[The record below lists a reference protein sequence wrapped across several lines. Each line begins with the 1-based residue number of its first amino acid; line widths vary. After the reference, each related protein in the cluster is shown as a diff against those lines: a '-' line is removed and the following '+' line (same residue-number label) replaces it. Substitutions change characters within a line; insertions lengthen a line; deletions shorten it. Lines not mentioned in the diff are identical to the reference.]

1 MAAWPILAASL
12 ILSATLAVYVIG
24 MTVPRVRHNAA
35 LRQLEKQRDTIDR
48 LLSRHFE
55 KITGEDAERF
65 KAQFLVRHKPV
76 ERP

>member
-1 MAAWPILAASL
+1 MAAWPIVAASL
-12 ILSATLAVYVIG
+12 SLSATLAVYVIG
-24 MTVPRVRHNAA
+24 MTVPRARHNAA

-48 LLSRHFE
+48 LLSRHLN
-55 KITGEDAERF
+55 GYGRDAERF

>member
-48 LLSRHFE
+48 LLSRHLR
-55 KITGEDAERF
+55 IQARRGAVQSAVPS
-65 KAQFLVRHKPV
+65 KA
-76 ERP
+76 